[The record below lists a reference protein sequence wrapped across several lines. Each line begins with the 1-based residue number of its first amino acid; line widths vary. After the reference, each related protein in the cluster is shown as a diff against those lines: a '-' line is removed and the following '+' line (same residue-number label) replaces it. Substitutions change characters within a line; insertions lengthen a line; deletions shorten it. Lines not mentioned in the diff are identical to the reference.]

1 MCAIYST
8 SNSFWKVKMAGN
20 SRSDQGHIPL
30 NSPKLHIDVV
40 TETYPPEINGVAHT
54 ISMLVR
60 GLRNNDHQVSVVR
73 PEQLADR
80 QSKNHSTSN
89 PDLLV
94 KSLPIPLYSE
104 LRMGFPSKKKLIKR
118 WTAKRPDIVHVATEG
133 PLGWSAVHAAHELN
147 IPITSDFRTNFH
159 AYSSMY
165 KLGFL
170 EPLIMAYM
178 RCIHNKTDRTMVPTV
193 KLQQALHKKGFLNL
207 SVMPRGVDT
216 AHFSPTLRSEA
227 LRASW
232 GAQPEDRV
240 LISVGRLAVEKNL
253 DLLLR
258 SYEAART
265 VAPNTKLVI
274 VGDGPC
280 RATLEK
286 QCPFAIFTGIKRGAE
301 LAQHYASADIFVF
314 PSLTETFGNV
324 TIEAMASGLAVVA
337 YRHAAAGELI
347 QPGVNGLTAEAENE
361 TAFIAG
367 VMDTVMD
374 KTSMIEYGR
383 AAITTA
389 RQHAWEEI
397 VSRTEHIFKE
407 VIEGHLRK
415 SNCHDKFIVST

>member
-1 MCAIYST
+1 MTET
-8 SNSFWKVKMAGN
+8 SQ
-20 SRSDQGHIPL
+20 RDQAHTSL
-30 NSPKLHIDVV
+30 NSPRLHIDVV
-40 TETYPPEINGVAHT
+40 TETYPPEINGVSQT
-54 ISMLVR
+54 ISMLVQ
-60 GLRNNDHQVSVVR
+60 GLRNNHHHVFVVR
-73 PEQLADR
+73 PEQLAD
-80 QSKNHSTSN
+80 QQYKNCSATK
-89 PDLLV
+89 PDFLV
-94 KSLPIPLYSE
+94 KSFPIPLYNE
-104 LRMGFPSKKKLIKR
+104 LRMGFPSRKRLIKR
-118 WTAKRPDIVHVATEG
+118 WSAKRPDIVHVATEG
-133 PLGWSAVHAAHELN
+133 PLGWTAVTAARELN

-170 EPLIMAYM
+170 EPLILSYM
-178 RCIHNKTDRTMVPTV
+178 RCIHNRTDRTMVPTV
-193 KLQQALHKKGFLNL
+193 KLQQALQKKGFLNL
-207 SVMPRGVDT
+207 NVMPRGVDT

-232 GAQPEDRV
+232 GAQPEDIV

-258 SYEAART
+258 SYEAACAA
-265 VAPNTKLVI
+265 APTTKLVI

-286 QCPFAIFTGIKRGAE
+286 QCPHAIFTGIKRGAD

-347 QPGVNGLTAEAENE
+347 QSGVNGLTVEPENE
-361 TAFIAG
+361 TAFITG

-374 KTSMIEYGR
+374 KTSMFEYGR
-383 AAITTA
+383 AAIATA
-389 RQHAWEEI
+389 GQHAWEKI
-397 VSRTEHIFKE
+397 VSRTELIFEE
-407 VIEGHLRK
+407 VIERYPRK
-415 SNCHDKFIVST
+415 AGCHDKFIIST